1 MRYIVIVII
10 LFLTGCTNVSY
21 NQPNNNLEINITS
34 NLSADITVGDNITGN
49 GTETVILWFFRLPG
63 KRFKAEGNVS
73 TLSTSSPA
81 NTKIPVI
88 SSLLNSINVFNV
100 IENAKGQAIHD
111 ALTLSNA
118 DVIINPQF
126 TITEDDFFI
135 FKTVKCTVK
144 GKKGTIKSIK

>member
-81 NTKIPVI
+81 NTKIPII

-100 IENAKGQAIHD
+100 IENAKGHAIHD

-118 DVIINPQF
+118 DGIINPQF